1 MNRVGIRREDKNRW
15 EARIPLIPDD
25 IARLRSEGFDIRVQ
39 SSGRRAFG
47 DAELAQL
54 GVPVTAELDD
64 CDVVLGVKE
73 MPPETFR
80 RRTTYVF
87 FSHVIKGQPYNMPM
101 LRRLMEQECTLI
113 DYERIVDDEGRRKVA
128 FGFHAGLA
136 GAIDTLW
143 ALGQRWAQL
152 GVQTPLERLQ
162 PAHAYGSLH
171 AAKTAISAVAQACRE
186 DPQFETQAPIIL
198 GVTGYGRV
206 AQGVHEIL
214 DVLEPVEV
222 PPEELGS
229 VDCSRSQFVR
239 VRFEER
245 HFAEPLDHSPF
256 DRERYYAEPE
266 AFRGIFGSRYLPHL
280 TGLFNAIYWEPR
292 YPRLVREADL
302 RALYAVEHRPR
313 LRVIGDIS
321 CDIEGS
327 IEVTK
332 KATDP
337 SEPVF
342 VWDVDRRAALDGFEG
357 RGPVIMAVDI
367 LPTELPREASEA
379 FSSALAPLL
388 PALATHDFDGGV
400 DGLPSELRR
409 AVILDR
415 GRLTADYD
423 YLAAHVA
430 TAPHA

>member
-25 IARLRSEGFDIRVQ
+25 IARLRAEGIDIRVQ

-47 DAELAQL
+47 DAELSQL
-54 GVPVTAELDD
+54 GVPVSAELDG
-64 CDVVLGVKE
+64 CDVVMGVKE
-73 MPPETFR
+73 MPVDVFR
-80 RRTTYVF
+80 PGTTYVF
-87 FSHVIKGQPYNMPM
+87 FSHVIKGQSYNMPM
-101 LRRLMEQECTLI
+101 LRRLMELGCTLI
-113 DYERIVDDEGRRKVA
+113 DYERIVDAEGRRKVA

-143 ALGQRWAQL
+143 ALGQRWAHL
-152 GVQTPLERLQ
+152 GVETPLAMLE
-162 PAHAYGSLH
+162 PAHRYGSLH
-171 AAKTAISAVAQACRE
+171 AAKTAIATMGRACRL
-186 DPQFETQAPIIL
+186 DPQFETRAPVIV

-206 AQGVHEIL
+206 AQGAHEIL

-245 HFAEPLDHSPF
+245 HLAEPLDHTGF
-256 DRERYYAEPE
+256 DLSRYYAEPE

-280 TGLFNAIYWEPR
+280 TALVNAIYWEPR
-292 YPRLVREADL
+292 YPRLVREVDL
-302 RALYAVEHRPR
+302 SALYAVEKTPR
-313 LRVIGDIS
+313 LQVIGDVS

-337 SEPVF
+337 SNPVY

-357 RGPVIMAVDI
+357 RGPAIMAVDI

-379 FSSALAPLL
+379 FSTALAPLM
-388 PALATHDFDGGV
+388 PSLASHDFARGL
-400 DGLPSELRR
+400 DGLAPELRR
-409 AVILDR
+409 AVIVDR
-415 GRLTADYD
+415 GRLTPDFA
-423 YLAAHVA
+423 YLEAAVGVVS
-430 TAPHA
+430 